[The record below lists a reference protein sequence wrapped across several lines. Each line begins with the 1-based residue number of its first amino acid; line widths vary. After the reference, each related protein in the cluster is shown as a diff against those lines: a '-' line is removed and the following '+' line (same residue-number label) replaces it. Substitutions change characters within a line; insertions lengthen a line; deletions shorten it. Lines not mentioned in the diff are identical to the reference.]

1 MCRIAKFRAFMNN
14 RESASNG
21 CMMRATPMAV
31 WASALT
37 KEDLRKVSNSDV
49 QLTHPNKTSW
59 NAVYIYNFAL
69 KYLFEHI
76 EDENRAEDCFR
87 ASLKEAETFEAE

>member
-1 MCRIAKFRAFMNN
+1 
-14 RESASNG
+14 
-21 CMMRATPMAV
+21 MAV

-87 ASLKEAETFEAE
+87 ASLKEAETFEAEQLTGGNKDEQDIKKWLEQAEEMHKNF